1 MRITHIRAVPLIRPL
16 KTPFIGGTYRIT
28 SRNTLITEVYCD
40 NGMVGRAFA
49 GDEERYQA
57 DIASLIDKTFS
68 PLLEGEDPRQIER
81 LWEMMFRCDP
91 GLENRGIHTLDL
103 ANKSIL
109 MQAISAVDI
118 ALWDL
123 LGKLYGASVA
133 QLLGGYQPRIP
144 IITIGGYYGV
154 RGIPELVEELQSY
167 QAQGLAGIKMKVGKV
182 EVAEDIER
190 VRAARAAVGP
200 NFIIACDSN
209 QAWTPAQ
216 AVEFCQGVEPFNI
229 RWIEEP
235 VVWYE
240 QLAGLAYVRQRTRI
254 PVVAGQGEI
263 SRFGCRDLVANG
275 CVDILNVDCSI
286 AGGITEWRRIAGMAS
301 MFNVRMAH
309 HEEPQIAIHLLS
321 AVPHGLYVEIFANP
335 ERDPMWLELVT
346 NRPPIEN
353 GTVAVPTGPGL
364 GLELADAVI
373 ERYSGQGLSV

>member
-57 DIASLIDKTFS
+57 DIASLIEKIFS
-68 PLLEGEDPRQIER
+68 PLLEGEDPRHIER
-81 LWEMMFRCDP
+81 LWEMMFNCDP

-103 ANKSIL
+103 ANKAIL
-109 MQAISAVDI
+109 MQAIAAVDI

-123 LGKLYGASVA
+123 LGKIYGASVA
-133 QLLGGYQPRIP
+133 HLLGGYQPRIP
-144 IITIGGYYGV
+144 IITIGGYYGA
-154 RGIPELVEELQSY
+154 RGIPELVEELKEY

-190 VRAARAAVGP
+190 VRAARGAVGP
-200 NFIIACDSN
+200 EFIITCDSN
-209 QAWTPAQ
+209 QAWTPDQ

-235 VVWYE
+235 VLWYE
-240 QLAGLAYVRQRTRI
+240 QLSGLPYLRQRTKI

-263 SRFGCRDLVANG
+263 SRFGCRDMVASG

-321 AVPHGLYVEIFANP
+321 SIPHGLYVEIFANP

-353 GTVAVPTGPGL
+353 GTVAVPTGHGL
-364 GLELADAVI
+364 GLELDNAVI